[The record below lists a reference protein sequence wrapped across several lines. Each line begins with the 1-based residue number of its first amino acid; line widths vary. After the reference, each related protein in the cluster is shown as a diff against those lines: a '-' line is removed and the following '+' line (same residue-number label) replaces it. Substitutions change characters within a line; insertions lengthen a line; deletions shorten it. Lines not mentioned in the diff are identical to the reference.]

1 MPGRRVWLM
10 YWALRSY
17 AAALRAAAFTDQA
30 AKMRKENTHEYR
42 PHTEISC
49 LIRLSRPRSIFTL
62 LSQSTIFSGGV
73 DRDIYESGFFGLHP
87 HSRSISSLFL
97 RCGVLHTKG
106 RDEVRIIALNPLPH
120 QL

>member
-1 MPGRRVWLM
+1 MLGRRVWLM
-10 YWALRSY
+10 YWAQRSY
-17 AAALRAAAFTDQA
+17 AGALRVAAFT
-30 AKMRKENTHEYR
+30 KMRKENTHEYR

-49 LIRLSRPRSIFTL
+49 LIRLSRPRSIFTFR
-62 LSQSTIFSGGV
+62 SQSIIFSGGV